1 MLVSPS
7 TGDLALLSVTA
18 NLGSLTFGLR
28 GSVKQPPSSS
38 NCTYTIYTHIVAYMH
53 FFLESHGFHY
63 LLKFVKR
70 LKTTPLFPLATN
82 FTHIHRQPLLTSR
95 WLPMLFQWPRIF
107 SKPSSNCLLH
117 ICLRMLHKHLQ
128 LIICPQPLN
137 VLLLYSP
144 HQPLSRPE
152 NPRAILKSFL
162 FLFPIPH
169 PSSPS
174 LLHCPNLGL
183 HQFSAAVSS

>member
-128 LIICPQPLN
+128 LNSYKINTSSAPN
-137 VLLLYSP
+137 HSMFSYSIHP
-144 HQPLSRPE
+144 TNHSVVQKIQELS
-152 NPRAILKSFL
+152 
-162 FLFPIPH
+162 
-169 PSSPS
+169 
-174 LLHCPNLGL
+174 
-183 HQFSAAVSS
+183 